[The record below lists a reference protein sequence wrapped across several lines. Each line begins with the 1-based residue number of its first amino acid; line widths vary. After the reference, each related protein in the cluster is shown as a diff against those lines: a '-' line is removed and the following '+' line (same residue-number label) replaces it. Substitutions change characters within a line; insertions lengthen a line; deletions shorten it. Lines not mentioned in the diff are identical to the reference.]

1 MFDSWQIVSS
11 NVMIEELNL
20 IAMSGR
26 RESKMFDR
34 GWTAASF
41 RSTNNSALFFSLTD
55 NQSAIIRSIRSCLA
69 LNRDSDISELQ
80 NESTC
85 LFVWMPLQSEQLG
98 EDDFPHRCKLAA
110 VGSCCCNA
118 IRTKRKNV
126 SGNCSTN
133 ADQLLM
139 FDLEKE
145 SVMIFCSVACI
156 FRVFR
161 CPR

>member
-1 MFDSWQIVSS
+1 
-11 NVMIEELNL
+11 MIEASDL

-26 RESKMFDR
+26 KESKTFDR

-41 RSTNNSALFFSLTD
+41 RSTNNSALFFSLID
-55 NQSAIIRSIRSCLA
+55 NQSAIIRSIRSCLV
-69 LNRDSDISELQ
+69 LNRDNDISELQ

-85 LFVWMPLQSEQLG
+85 LLVWIPLQSEQLG
-98 EDDFPHRCKLAA
+98 DGDFPQRCKFAA

-133 ADQLLM
+133 VDQSLM
-139 FDLEKE
+139 VDLEK
-145 SVMIFCSVACI
+145 S
-156 FRVFR
+156 
-161 CPR
+161 P